1 MKELSLR
8 QLNRTLLARQMLT
21 ERVSMPAADLIRHL
35 IAVQG
40 QEANW
45 PFIGL
50 WTRLTDFEPA
60 ELNSLLHDRTVVRGT
75 MIRRTVHLAHAEDYR
90 WLYPT
95 VRPTVEQ
102 SLRLAYY
109 REACEH
115 LDHTEFATAGRRLLT
130 GRTLT
135 RTEIGRT
142 LAERFPTPHPDR
154 LSAIL
159 GQITPLVHHAEAG
172 TWGAWRNRRVSV
184 SLAEEWIGAPL
195 AERPD
200 PEQLILRYLA
210 AFGPATVA
218 DIQSWSGVT
227 KLAEVVARLRPQLR
241 VLRDDTGRELF
252 DIPDAP
258 LADPNLPVPVRFL
271 PAFDNALLA
280 HKDRRRAIT
289 DEDRSRITKI
299 ASGGVP
305 MYLVDGFVHGRWD
318 LRGETLRI
326 TPWHPMTSTDEAA
339 VRAAAEELLPM
350 VLPNTTGGV
359 AITPA

>member
-1 MKELSLR
+1 M
-8 QLNRTLLARQMLT
+8 
-21 ERVSMPAADLIRHL
+21 
-35 IAVQG
+35 
-40 QEANW
+40 
-45 PFIGL
+45 
-50 WTRLTDFEPA
+50 
-60 ELNSLLHDRTVVRGT
+60 
-75 MIRRTVHLAHAEDYR
+75 
-90 WLYPT
+90 
-95 VRPTVEQ
+95 
-102 SLRLAYY
+102 
-109 REACEH
+109 
-115 LDHTEFATAGRRLLT
+115 
-130 GRTLT
+130 
-135 RTEIGRT
+135 
-142 LAERFPTPHPDR
+142 
-154 LSAIL
+154 
-159 GQITPLVHHAEAG
+159 
-172 TWGAWRNRRVSV
+172 
-184 SLAEEWIGAPL
+184 
-195 AERPD
+195 
-200 PEQLILRYLA
+200 
-210 AFGPATVA
+210 
-218 DIQSWSGVT
+218 
-227 KLAEVVARLRPQLR
+227 VARLRPQLR